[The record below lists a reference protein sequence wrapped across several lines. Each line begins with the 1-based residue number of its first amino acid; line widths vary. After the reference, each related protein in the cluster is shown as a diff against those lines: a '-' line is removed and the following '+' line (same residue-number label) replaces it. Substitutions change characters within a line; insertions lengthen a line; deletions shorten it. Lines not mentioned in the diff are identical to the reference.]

1 MSDTPF
7 FSVVIP
13 VYNKEPHI
21 VRAINSVLN
30 QTFQDFELIIV
41 CDPSTD
47 NSNAEVAKFTDP
59 RIRVFHRDQPG
70 PGGYAARNLGIK
82 EARGD
87 WIAFLDADDEWYSE
101 HLQCSSN
108 TIKSFSDSKFLSS
121 ARHSESDN
129 KVDLDPFA
137 KYQNT
142 STAFEMSFSDYLENA
157 SKGRRAV
164 GTNSV
169 VLRREFYKDEAIFPS
184 GRANRTGDLYAW
196 VICIAKAGGLT
207 WSPHV
212 ASISYRDSVNMV
224 SKNSMP
230 SMSLNH
236 EMVFELKSK
245 TNYKELKLLNK
256 YANRLIRTAYFEQ
269 KKITGKTELG
279 LLKAFYWRND
289 LAFCTFWF
297 SLSLLP
303 MRVLYAM
310 QNLKTG
316 LKEKLR

>member
-1 MSDTPF
+1 MSETPF

-21 VRAINSVLN
+21 ARAINSVLN

-47 NSNAEVAKFTDP
+47 NSNSEVTKFTDT
-59 RIRVFHRDQPG
+59 RIRVFHRNEPG
-70 PGGYAARNLGIK
+70 PGGYAARNLGVK
-82 EARGD
+82 EAKGD
-87 WIAFLDADDEWYSE
+87 WVAFLDADDEWYPE

-108 TIKSFSDSKFLSS
+108 TIKSFSDSNFLSS
-121 ARHSESDN
+121 ARHSKSND
-129 KVDLDPFA
+129 KVDLDTFGKDQA
-137 KYQNT
+137 L

-157 SKGRRAV
+157 SKSRRAV

-169 VLRREFYKDEAIFPS
+169 VLRREFYKDETIFPS

-196 VICIAKAGGLT
+196 VVCIAKAGCLT

-224 SKNSMP
+224 SKNSLP

-245 TNYKELKLLNK
+245 LNLNELKFLMK
-256 YANRLIRTAYFEQ
+256 YANRLIKTAYFEQ
-269 KKITGKTELG
+269 KKITGKTEMG

-289 LAFCTFWF
+289 LAFCIFWF

-303 MRVLYAM
+303 MRVLYVM
-310 QNLKTG
+310 QNLKTS